1 MNIFVAIHTDN
12 SYKDIFLKKI
22 NIKSLSE
29 LPRAA
34 AQILEEAKRE
44 RIFLFYGAMAMGKT
58 TLIKELCKQLGVEEN
73 VSSPTFS
80 IVNEYAANDKKVYH
94 FDFYRL
100 KDEQEAFDLGY
111 EEYFYSGNYCFVE
124 WPDKIENLLPENALS
139 IYITGNNEGERMFEL
154 HLPIES

>member
-1 MNIFVAIHTDN
+1 MNIFVAVHKSN
-12 SYKDIFLKKI
+12 SYKDIFLIKI
-22 NIKSLSE
+22 KIESLSE

-34 AQILEEAKRE
+34 AQILETAKGMRV
-44 RIFLFYGAMAMGKT
+44 FLFYADMAMGKT
-58 TLIKELCKQLGVEEN
+58 TLIKELCRQLGVEEN

-80 IVNEYAANDKKVYH
+80 IVNEYAASEKKIYH

-124 WPDKIENLLPENALS
+124 WPEKIENLLPENALS
-139 IYITGNNEGERMFEL
+139 ICITGNSEGERMFEL
-154 HLPIES
+154 H